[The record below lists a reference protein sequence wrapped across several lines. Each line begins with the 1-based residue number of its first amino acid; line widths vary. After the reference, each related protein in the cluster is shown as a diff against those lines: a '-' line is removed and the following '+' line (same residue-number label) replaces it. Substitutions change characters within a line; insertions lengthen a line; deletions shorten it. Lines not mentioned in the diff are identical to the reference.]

1 MIKVL
6 IVDDHQI
13 VREGLKQILSETSDI
28 KVLAEG
34 EKGYDALKK
43 MEEQEFD
50 VVILDISLPDENGL
64 EILKKIKSQSS
75 HTAVLILSIYSEEQY
90 AIRALRAGAA
100 GYLSKESASDELIEA
115 IRKISRGRKY
125 IPLRLAE
132 KLAIELEFDASRKPH
147 EKLSDREFQVLCLLA
162 SGKTVT
168 DISQELFLSD
178 KTVSTYRT
186 RILQK
191 MNMKNNAQLIRY
203 AIQHKLV
210 G

>member
-28 KVLAEG
+28 KVLGEG

-43 MEEQEFD
+43 LEEREYD
-50 VVILDISLPDENGL
+50 GVILDISLPDENGL
-64 EILKKIKSQSS
+64 EILKKIKSQSA
-75 HTAVLILSIYSEEQY
+75 HTAVLILSIYSEDQY

-125 IPLRLAE
+125 IPPRLAE
-132 KLAIELEFDASRKPH
+132 KLAIELEFDSSQKPH

>member
-1 MIKVL
+1 MIRVL

-13 VREGLKQILSETSDI
+13 VREGLKQILSETTDI

-34 EKGYDALKK
+34 EKGYDALKQ
-43 MEEQEFD
+43 METNQFD
-50 VVILDISLPDENGL
+50 VVVLDISLPDENGL
-64 EILKKIKSQSS
+64 EILKKIKSRSTS
-75 HTAVLILSIYSEEQY
+75 TAVLILSIYSEEQY

-125 IPLRLAE
+125 IPPRLAE
-132 KLAIELEFDASRKPH
+132 KLAFELEFDTTRKPH

>member
-28 KVLAEG
+28 KVLGEG

-43 MEEQEFD
+43 LEEREYD

-64 EILKKIKSQSS
+64 EILKKIKSQSA
-75 HTAVLILSIYSEEQY
+75 HTAVLILSIYSEDQY

-125 IPLRLAE
+125 IPPRLAE
-132 KLAIELEFDASRKPH
+132 KLAIELEFDSSQKPH

>member
-28 KVLAEG
+28 KVMAEG
-34 EKGYDALKK
+34 EKGYDALHK
-43 MEEQEFD
+43 METQEFD
-50 VVILDISLPDENGL
+50 VVVLDISLPDENGL

-75 HTAVLILSIYSEEQY
+75 STAVLILSIYSEEQY

-125 IPLRLAE
+125 IPPRLAE
-132 KLAIELEFDASRKPH
+132 KLAFELEFDNSRKPH